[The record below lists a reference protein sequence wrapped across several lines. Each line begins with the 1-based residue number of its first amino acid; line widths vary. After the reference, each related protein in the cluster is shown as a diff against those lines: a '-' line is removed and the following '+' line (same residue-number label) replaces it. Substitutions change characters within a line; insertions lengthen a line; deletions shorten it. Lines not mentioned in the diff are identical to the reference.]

1 MASREHYV
9 VIGSIPLMLR
19 RLPVLCEESGVNV
32 GSSSNSSGRRSVN
45 TVAKDKAEANRLH
58 EARRPGEDPGGTK
71 GYRGP
76 CELAL
81 CQWAHP

>member
-19 RLPVLCEESGVNV
+19 RLPVFCEENGVNV
-32 GSSSNSSGRRSVN
+32 GSSSNSSGSSSVN

-58 EARRPGEDPGGTK
+58 EARRPEEDPGGTG